1 VRFVV
6 LGAGAIGGVI
16 GGRLAQHGHD
26 VALVAR
32 GAHHDAIRDRGLVV
46 ESPDEVVTVS
56 VPVVDH
62 PARLA
67 IGSDDVV
74 LLCTKTQDTAAA
86 LDVLAAVAPPD
97 TPVVCAQ
104 NGVENERMA
113 LRRFDPV
120 YAMCV
125 MCPATH
131 LEPGVVRASSSP
143 VSGILD
149 LGRYPSGVDDVAEGV
164 AAGLSA
170 STFDS
175 VARADV
181 MRWKYTKLLMNL
193 GNAIEATVGRTP
205 RAAELVGLAR
215 DEGVACLRAAG
226 IDFAS
231 AEEDAQRR
239 GDRLRLR
246 PVGGER
252 RGGGSSWQSLAR
264 GTGSIEADYLNGEI
278 VLLGR
283 RHGVP
288 TPVNAALQQ
297 LANRAARQRRAPGT
311 VPEAELDAL
320 LGARAR

>member
-1 VRFVV
+1 VRSVV

-26 VALVAR
+26 VVLVAR

-46 ESPDEVVTVS
+46 ESPDDAVTVR

-62 PARLA
+62 PSRVDLRP
-67 IGSDDVV
+67 DDVV
-74 LLCTKTQDTAAA
+74 LLCTKTQDTAEA
-86 LDVLAAVAPPD
+86 LDDLAAVAPAG
-97 TPVVCAQ
+97 TAVVCAQ

-113 LRRFDPV
+113 LRRFARV

-131 LEPGVVRASSSP
+131 LEPGVVQASSAP

-149 LGRYPSGVDDVAEGV
+149 LGRYPSGVDEVAERV
-164 AAGLSA
+164 AAALSA

-175 VARADV
+175 VARPDI

-193 GNAIEATVGRTP
+193 GNAAEATLGRTA
-205 RAAELVGLAR
+205 RAAEVASLAR
-215 DEGVACLRAAG
+215 DEGMACLRAAG
-226 IDFAS
+226 IDVAS
-231 AEEDAQRR
+231 PEEDAARR
-239 GDRLRLR
+239 GDRLRIR
-246 PVGGER
+246 PIGGAR

-288 TPVNAALQQ
+288 TPVNAALQR
-297 LANRAARQRRAPGT
+297 LAGAAARARRPPGS
-311 VPEAELDAL
+311 VAEPELDAL
-320 LGARAR
+320 LSAAT